1 MRLAQDPDAD
11 ALLEADPF
19 ALLVGMLL
27 DQQQPM
33 ERAFLGPY
41 RICERLGW
49 RRLEPAA
56 VVSLGAEHLTE
67 VMRQTPAVHRFPGS
81 MAQRIVAL
89 SQAVV
94 DHYEGHPENI
104 WRSGSARTVLNRLQD
119 LPGFGEAK
127 SKIFLA
133 LLGKQRGVRPRG
145 WRDVSAPYGAEGTT
159 LSAADV
165 VDEASLSAVRA
176 TKREMKTR
184 AG

>member
-1 MRLAQDPDAD
+1 MRLAQDPAAD

-33 ERAFLGPY
+33 ERAFVGPY

-49 RRLEPAA
+49 QRLDATEVAA
-56 VVSLGAEHLTE
+56 VGEERLTE
-67 VMRQTPAVHRFPGS
+67 VMKQTPAVHRFPGS
-81 MAQRIVAL
+81 MAKRIIAL
-89 SQAVV
+89 SKAVV
-94 DHYEGHPENI
+94 DDYDGDPENI
-104 WRSGSARTVLNRLQD
+104 WGSGAAPVVLDRLQG

-127 SKIFLA
+127 AKIFLA

-145 WRDVSAPYGAEGTT
+145 WREASAPYGAKGTT

-165 VDEASLSAVRA
+165 VDAASLQAVRA
-176 TKREMKTR
+176 TKRELKAR
-184 AG
+184 R

>member
-1 MRLAQDPDAD
+1 MRLAQDPAAD
-11 ALLEADPF
+11 ALLDTDSF

-49 RRLEPAA
+49 QRLDPAA
-56 VVSLGAEHLTE
+56 VVALGQERLTE
-67 VMRQTPAVHRFPGS
+67 VMKQTPAVHRFPAS
-81 MAQRIVAL
+81 MAGRILAL

-94 DHYEGHPENI
+94 DDYDGDPENI
-104 WRSGSARTVLNRLQD
+104 WRSGGAPVVLERLLG

-127 SKIFLA
+127 AKIFLA
-133 LLGKQRGVRPRG
+133 LLGKQLAVRPRG
-145 WRDVSAPYGAEGTT
+145 WRQACAPYGEKGST

-165 VDEASLSAVRA
+165 VDEASLAAVRA
-176 TKREMKTR
+176 TKRELKTR
-184 AG
+184 NG

>member
-1 MRLAQDPDAD
+1 MRLAADPAAD
-11 ALLEADPF
+11 ALLETDSF

-33 ERAFLGPY
+33 ERAFIGPY

-49 RRLEPAA
+49 QRLDPRD
-56 VVSLGAEHLTE
+56 VVALGEERLTE
-67 VMRQTPAVHRFPGS
+67 VMKQPPAVHRFPGS
-81 MAQRIVAL
+81 MAKRVLSL

-94 DHYEGHPENI
+94 DDYQGDPEAI
-104 WRSGSARTVLNRLQD
+104 WGSGSAQAVRDRLQA

-133 LLGKQRGVRPRG
+133 LLGKQCGVRPRG
-145 WRDVSAPYGAEGTT
+145 WREVSAPYGRKGTT

-165 VDEASLSAVRA
+165 VDEASLLAVRS
-176 TKREMKTR
+176 TKREMKAR
-184 AG
+184 R

>member
-1 MRLAQDPDAD
+1 MRLAGDPAAD
-11 ALLEADPF
+11 ALLETDSF

-33 ERAFLGPY
+33 ERAFIGPY

-49 RRLEPAA
+49 QRLDPRD
-56 VVSLGAEHLTE
+56 VVALGEERLTE
-67 VMRQTPAVHRFPGS
+67 VMKQTPAVHRFPGS
-81 MAQRIVAL
+81 MATRVVAL

-94 DHYEGHPENI
+94 DDYHGDPENI
-104 WRSGSARTVLNRLQD
+104 WRSGTAATVLGRLQG

-127 SKIFLA
+127 AKIFLA

-145 WRDVSAPYGAEGTT
+145 WREASAPYGEQGTT

-165 VDEASLSAVRA
+165 VDETSLLAVRA
-176 TKREMKTR
+176 TKRELKART
-184 AG
+184 